1 MTESFVPVLI
11 MMVFAVVLG
20 AVLLSLASFVGK
32 KSRNPIKLAAYES
45 GVPPLDENR
54 KRVNIKFFQIA
65 MVFIIFDI
73 EAAFLFP
80 WAVIYREAVQGPGGG
95 IVWFIFFEMLV
106 FILLLAAGYVYI
118 WKRRTFDWK

>member
-11 MMVFAVVLG
+11 MMVFAVILG
-20 AVLLSLASFVGK
+20 AVLLGLAFFVGK

-65 MVFIIFDI
+65 MIFIIFDI

-80 WAVIYREAVQGPGGG
+80 WAVIYREAVQGPAGG